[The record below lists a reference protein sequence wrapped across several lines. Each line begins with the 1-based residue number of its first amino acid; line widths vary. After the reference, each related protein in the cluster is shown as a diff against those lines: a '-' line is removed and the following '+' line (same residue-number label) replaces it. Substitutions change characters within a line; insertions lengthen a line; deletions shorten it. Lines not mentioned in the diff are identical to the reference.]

1 MGKNNNAVIDFK
13 GYRIEN
19 IDFKTYSSEDE
30 FSEVELENGQ
40 ISVWIGFSD
49 DHKEAL
55 LKITTIVLDASQ
67 LRSIV
72 LELSGQFE
80 INCSVEESQ
89 EFLKYNGVAIMFP
102 YVRSIISMISSLDNE
117 NAIVLPTINVSNLID

>member
-1 MGKNNNAVIDFK
+1 MGKNDNAVIEFK

-30 FSEVELENGQ
+30 FSEIELENGQ
-40 ISVWIGFSD
+40 ISIWIGFSD

-117 NAIVLPTINVSNLID
+117 NAIVLPTINVSNLMD